1 MASKTRHTQPR
12 RTARATFSDELRN
25 AIERSDLTPYALGK
39 AAGIDPGILSRF
51 LAGRRGVTSDTIDR
65 IASTLGLHL
74 GTATRGKGRPRSD
87 KLKVAPGLAI
97 VPEPE
102 PSTTTG
108 ELMAYAG

>member
-1 MASKTRHTQPR
+1 MASKTLQTPPR
-12 RTARATFSDELRN
+12 RTTRATFSDELRD

-74 GTATRGKGRPRSD
+74 GTATRGKGRPRSE
-87 KLKVAPGLAI
+87 KLGTVPGLADA
-97 VPEPE
+97 PEPE
-102 PSTTTG
+102 STATIG
-108 ELMAYAG
+108 ELAVYEG